1 MSADRPGR
9 RRRRDPHRRP
19 RLPRARTEP
28 VGPLAAQ
35 AASRC
40 RPRAGTPRCRRRPS
54 RRRDHRRGRQPLR
67 HRRRSRCGPRA
78 PPGHRRRGLPR
89 PAARESAP
97 ARSRTSMER
106 VPRPS
111 RSEPPTR
118 RRGAKTAWLP
128 APAEHPPIRIATTTA
143 LVRRDRG
150 IQPSIRPERVPPYRR
165 PRPCAMERETRFEL
179 ATSTLGRWRS
189 AS

>member
-28 VGPLAAQ
+28 VGPPAAQ

-40 RPRAGTPRCRRRPS
+40 RPRAGTPRCRRRRS

-78 PPGHRRRGLPR
+78 PPGHPRRGLPR
-89 PAARESAP
+89 RAARESAP
-97 ARSRTSMER
+97 ARSRTSME
-106 VPRPS
+106 
-111 RSEPPTR
+111 T
-118 RRGAKTAWLP
+118 GAEAVGVGAADSATEGGDCVAP
-128 APAEHPPIRIATTTA
+128 GPAEHPPIRIATTTA
-143 LVRRDRG
+143 FVRRDRG
-150 IQPSIRPERVPPYRR
+150 IQPSIRPERVQPFWR

>member
-28 VGPLAAQ
+28 VGPPAAQ

-40 RPRAGTPRCRRRPS
+40 RPRAGTPRCRRRRS
-54 RRRDHRRGRQPLR
+54 RRRDHRRGRQP
-67 HRRRSRCGPRA
+67 
-78 PPGHRRRGLPR
+78 R
-89 PAARESAP
+89 PASSTVQVWSSRAAGPSTSRAFQASGSSVGAGSVSDVDGEGAEAAGVGAADSATEGGDCVAP
-97 ARSRTSMER
+97 
-106 VPRPS
+106 
-111 RSEPPTR
+111 
-118 RRGAKTAWLP
+118 G
-128 APAEHPPIRIATTTA
+128 PAEHPPIRIATTTVF
-143 LVRRDRG
+143 VRRDRG
-150 IQPSIRPERVPPYRR
+150 IQPSIRPECVQPFWR